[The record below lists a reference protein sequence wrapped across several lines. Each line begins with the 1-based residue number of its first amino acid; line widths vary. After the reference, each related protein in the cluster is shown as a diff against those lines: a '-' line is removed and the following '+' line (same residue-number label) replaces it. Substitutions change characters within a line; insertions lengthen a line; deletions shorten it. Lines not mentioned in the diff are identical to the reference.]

1 MAKKL
6 FQPGHTGRPKGTRNK
21 LAIQVFEDVLQHWN
35 EPIEEGSE
43 RRKGPEALELCF
55 KENPGEYLR
64 FGAAAA
70 RPMQFQAQW
79 QCHVAQSSDLR
90 RWGLRCR
97 CA

>member
-64 FGAAAA
+64 FVGQRLPQELSS
-70 RPMQFQAQW
+70 RPP
-79 QCHVAQSSDLR
+79 R
-90 RWGLRCR
+90 RSWTTSRSTS
-97 CA
+97 